1 MDKAPLIE
9 APLIEAWLR
18 RKYVVRTNRGIDYVE
33 AAVDDLA
40 KELERFIAA
49 HHLVDDR
56 QVCICGFL
64 HPVRPQAEW
73 TDEDIRAV
81 VAHQNFHSPM
91 KD

>member
-1 MDKAPLIE
+1 MSFIE
-9 APLIEAWLR
+9 DRLAEA
-18 RKYVVRTNRGIDYVE
+18 KYVFETWP
-33 AAVDDLA
+33 
-40 KELERFIAA
+40 KEKQDAMRRF
-49 HHLVDDR
+49 VSGEPPPSR
-56 QVCICGFL
+56 RVCICGFL